1 MVTKALLEG
10 FLDGTGPLHRTP
22 IFPCLIFQCMK
33 GVNRYAGEPN
43 YDLFRLAL
51 KCTSKRLYPN
61 YCNVDW
67 STNAGYNKND
77 PREYVS
83 TMGCRTYNGFDING
97 LGQLKDG
104 RGNGAPVT
112 IILPTLAMEA
122 RKWFEENA
130 EEGTYTDDD
139 VFKLFYTILDE
150 AIADARDMLIER
162 YEYMCHQDVLSAP
175 FTYDNHLYAG
185 YIPEEGIRSALKHFT
200 WVIGQL
206 GLAETLEILVHKNHV
221 DPEGMKYAKKIE
233 GLFNHRCK
241 EFKEEYKLN
250 FGVYYSP
257 AESLCYTAMKKFKE
271 KYGIIPNVSDHEFF
285 TNSMH
290 VPVWEKV
297 GVLEKIDI
305 ESQLTG
311 FSNAGCITYV
321 ELDTDIGKNLDAL
334 EQIINYALDKDV
346 PYLAINIPNDTC
358 TECGYNDN
366 IPEGEAC
373 PKCGSMKI
381 ERLRR
386 VTGYLSTTY
395 EHFNPGKISEVHY
408 RIKHVGRLEE

>member
-1 MVTKALLEG
+1 
-10 FLDGTGPLHRTP
+10 
-22 IFPCLIFQCMK
+22 
-33 GVNRYAGEPN
+33 
-43 YDLFRLAL
+43 
-51 KCTSKRLYPN
+51 
-61 YCNVDW
+61 
-67 STNAGYNKND
+67 
-77 PREYVS
+77 
-83 TMGCRTYNGFDING
+83 
-97 LGQLKDG
+97 
-104 RGNGAPVT
+104 
-112 IILPTLAMEA
+112 MEA
-122 RKWFEENA
+122 RKWFEEHV
-130 EEGTYTDDD
+130 EEGAYTDDD
-139 VFKLFYTILDE
+139 VFKLFYSILDE
-150 AIADARDMLIER
+150 AIDDARDMLIER

-185 YIPEEGIRSALKHFT
+185 YIPEEGTRSALKHFT

-206 GLAETLEILVHKNHV
+206 GLAETLEILIHKNHV

-233 GLFNHRCK
+233 ELFNRRCK